1 MTRGGQSS
9 IVDYGQLPTVQNAT
23 KPLRRTGAG
32 KTPLSQSGALVQRRL
47 EVDSPAGYLHL
58 GFIVVSVPN
67 LLLFGGMIVLFVIAL
82 LAPFP
87 GNRRGRSSR

>member
-1 MTRGGQSS
+1 M
-9 IVDYGQLPTVQNAT
+9 VQNAT
-23 KPLRRTGAG
+23 DSLRCAVWQGSR
-32 KTPLSQSGALVQRRL
+32 LSQARPLIQRRV

-67 LLLFGGMIVLFVIAL
+67 LLLFGGMIVLFAL
-82 LAPFP
+82 ALFAPFP